1 MKPLFRYLL
10 AGLGAAAVAALT
22 LVLVHKARQSR
33 LSLTCTGVEVH
44 IKEDWQFVTED
55 DVKGW
60 LTKIYGP
67 YIGQRL
73 DSVRLCKI
81 ESILERQSAVLTS
94 EAWTDTEGILHIGIT
109 QREPVLRLQQ
119 GDNGFYVD
127 ERGCIFPLQRNYT
140 SRVPVVDGALPL
152 NIPAGYKGDAGQ
164 AGEWLSE
171 LLTMTSYLRK
181 SRLWSDNIVQIHVR
195 EDGDI
200 VMIPREGREQFI
212 FGSPSR
218 APEKFA
224 RMEEYYRSIKP
235 AREDGY
241 YRSVNVKYRGQIICR
256 K

>member
-1 MKPLFRYLL
+1 MKPVLRYIL
-10 AGLGAAAVAALT
+10 AGLGVAAAAALT
-22 LVLVHKARQSR
+22 FVLVHEARQSR
-33 LSLTCTGVEVH
+33 RTLTCTGVQVH

-60 LTKIYGP
+60 LDKIYGP

-73 DSVRLCKI
+73 DSVRLYRM
-81 ESILERQSAVLTS
+81 ESILEKQSAVLRS
-94 EAWTDTEGILHIGIT
+94 EAWTDTEGTLHIGIT

-152 NIPAGYKGDAGQ
+152 NIPSGYKGDAGK
-164 AGEWLSE
+164 AGPWLDG
-171 LLTMTSYLRK
+171 LLAMTAYMKK
-181 SRLWSDNIVQIHVR
+181 SRTWTDNIVQIHVR

-212 FGSPSR
+212 FGSPDR

-235 AREDGY
+235 AHEDGY